1 MRALVAVATAL
12 SVLGFGIWLSAGPAR
27 AVVPSAEAGADISA
41 RWCAACHVVAPS
53 GAGTDAGP
61 SFVAIAARRSPEQL
75 KKFLSEPHAKPMR
88 GFTLSSHEIDDV
100 IAYITTLDQK
110 AER

>member
-1 MRALVAVATAL
+1 M
-12 SVLGFGIWLSAGPAR
+12 
-27 AVVPSAEAGADISA
+27 
-41 RWCAACHVVAPS
+41 
-53 GAGTDAGP
+53 
-61 SFVAIAARRSPEQL
+61 AIAARRSPEQL